1 MFLVCCGIANDVVVE
16 ELLKQFETMD
26 DEQIDIDG
34 RTTEEVTDREIV
46 FVRRIRAAAVN

>member
-1 MFLVCCGIANDVVVE
+1 MVLVCCFIPNDAVVE

-34 RTTEEVTDREIV
+34 RTTEEVADREIV
-46 FVRRIRAAAVN
+46 FVRRLRAAAVN